1 MILLK
6 EWSEPSNV
14 EYITESDS
22 GGAKHTYIS
31 GIFAEAELK
40 NRNGRVYPQSV
51 MESAVKKYVDDYV
64 SKGRAISELSHP
76 ENRPMPKPEFAS
88 HLVTELKMVGSKAM
102 GRAKVLKTP
111 QGQIL
116 EGLLSGGVK
125 MGVSTRALGSVS
137 ESNGTTYVGKDFQ
150 LFAVDAVVDP
160 SGINCFVD
168 SINESM
174 EWLVTDDG
182 QILEKTKKIIS
193 TTPRL
198 TESQKMKLFQN
209 FLIDISVK

>member
-6 EWSEPSNV
+6 EWSEPANI
-14 EYITESDS
+14 EYLNEA
-22 GGAKHTYIS
+22 GADGIKHTYLT

-40 NRNGRVYPQSV
+40 NRNNRIYPQAV
-51 MESAVKKYVDDYV
+51 MESAIKKYCEDYV

-102 GRAKVLKTP
+102 GRARVLKTP

-125 MGVSTRALGSVS
+125 MGVSTRALGSVY
-137 ESNGTTYVGKDFQ
+137 ESNGTTYVKDDFA

-168 SINESM
+168 AINESQ
-174 EWLVTDDG
+174 EWLITDSG
-182 QILEKTKKIIS
+182 QAVEQTKKLLK
-193 TTPRL
+193 PKL
-198 TESQKMKLFQN
+198 TETQKLTLFTD
-209 FLIDISVK
+209 FLKAISAKK